1 MQQHMDTSVIMQR
14 MAQEEDDD
22 IGSMSSFSDH
32 EDSSNS
38 VGSSASSEVTEDA
51 SSSNS
56 SLSSSSSSF
65 QPPSMNDQ
73 FNQGPLFEMS
83 DLISDLPIKRGLSKF
98 FEGKSQ
104 SFTSLTNARNLEDLV
119 KPERPYS
126 KRMKYCKSYAGG
138 LDRQKSLSPKHPTK
152 GAIMKKTSSK
162 GSFGSFGLKKRSFS
176 GLKSSMPP
184 IPRSGCL
191 SSQALLFA

>member
-1 MQQHMDTSVIMQR
+1 MESTAIIMPW
-14 MAQEEDDD
+14 MEEDEDD

-38 VGSSASSEVTEDA
+38 VSSLASSSEVTEDA

-56 SLSSSSSSF
+56 SLSSSF
-65 QPPSMNDQ
+65 QPVSANDQ
-73 FNQGPLFEMS
+73 FDKRGPLFEMS
-83 DLISDLPIKRGLSKF
+83 DLISDLPIKRSLSKF

-104 SFTSLTNARNLEDLV
+104 SFTSLSNAISLEDLV
-119 KPERPYS
+119 KPEKPYN

-152 GAIMKKTSSK
+152 GAIMKKSSSK
-162 GSFGSFGLKKRSFS
+162 GSFGSLGSKKRSFL
-176 GLKSSMPP
+176 GFKSSMAAAT
-184 IPRSGCL
+184 PRSGCL
-191 SSQALLFA
+191 SNQALLFA